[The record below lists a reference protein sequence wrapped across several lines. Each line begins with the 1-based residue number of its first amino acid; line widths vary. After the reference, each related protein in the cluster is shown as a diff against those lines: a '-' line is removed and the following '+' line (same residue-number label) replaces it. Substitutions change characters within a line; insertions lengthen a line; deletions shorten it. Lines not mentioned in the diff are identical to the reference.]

1 MGEDANNFN
10 DEVVTSILDACT
22 KSAPR
27 GSRQFYKPFWN
38 PNIEKEVD
46 TRNTARD
53 VLEETPG
60 PTNRTEYNKACAK
73 VKLTVKSSKKE
84 KWEKTTADLNLD
96 HEGNKAWTL
105 LKNLSGD
112 KRSSNPKPMEHNGA
126 TLATDQKK
134 AEHMNKFFASVSRA
148 AELTDQDREKLKELK
163 SDEKSPKPAISLFST
178 PFSKNELRQAFSKL
192 KLKKAPGP
200 DKIHSEMLL
209 KLGPVGKDVLLRLIN
224 LSWEKENY
232 PKFGKMHTWCQY

>member
-1 MGEDANNFN
+1 M
-10 DEVVTSILDACT
+10 
-22 KSAPR
+22 
-27 GSRQFYKPFWN
+27 
-38 PNIEKEVD
+38 
-46 TRNTARD
+46 
-53 VLEETPG
+53 EETPG

-112 KRSSNPKPMEHNGA
+112 KRSSNPKPMEHNGT

-178 PFSKNELRQAFSKL
+178 PFSKNELRQPFSKL
-192 KLKKAPGP
+192 KKPL
-200 DKIHSEMLL
+200 
-209 KLGPVGKDVLLRLIN
+209 VLIKSTVRC
-224 LSWEKENY
+224 
-232 PKFGKMHTWCQY
+232 F